1 MMRSTHHHPENATNG
16 PGGLNWPPLREVPFA
31 TVSHDLHRQ
40 RRGVMNPYFSKQRIV
55 ALEPLV
61 RSKITKLAQR
71 FSLAAQDASTIH
83 LDVAFMALTTNVFS
97 DYASV
102 TATITSTS
110 RNSNSFGWRP
120 STGAPKARANPGRCP
135 DCSP

>member
-1 MMRSTHHHPENATNG
+1 M
-16 PGGLNWPPLREVPFA
+16 PFA

-97 DYASV
+97 DYAFGYCDNYLDEPEFKFIWLE
-102 TATITSTS
+102 TIHGGSEGASQS
-110 RNSNSFGWRP
+110 RQMP
-120 STGAPKARANPGRCP
+120 
-135 DCSP
+135 